1 MFKSNQKMYLKVPVK
16 PETMPEKP
24 DPLDKKQLPD
34 PNTWIYEAYTK
45 LRNKISEAIDPLDEY
60 LKTL

>member
-1 MFKSNQKMYLKVPVK
+1 MYLKVPVK